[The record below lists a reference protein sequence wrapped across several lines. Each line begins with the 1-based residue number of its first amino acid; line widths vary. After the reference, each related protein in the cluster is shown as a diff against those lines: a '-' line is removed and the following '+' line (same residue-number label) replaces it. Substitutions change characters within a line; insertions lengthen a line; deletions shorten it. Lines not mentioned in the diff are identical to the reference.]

1 MIIYDITQE
10 LFSTTIYPGDPIPT
24 KKSWLSIEN
33 GDICNLTILSLG
45 SHSGTHI
52 DAPKH
57 FIAEGKDVAEL
68 SLDKCIGYCEVIYC
82 NGRITSEFLAKTLEE
97 GTDKILL
104 RGNVILDEEFAKS
117 IVKCKINLIGVEM
130 PTVGDEVSQ
139 KQVHKILLENEVV
152 ILENLNL
159 DKIPE
164 GKYFLVAQPLKM
176 DDVDGSPV
184 RALLIVDK

>member
-1 MIIYDITQE
+1 M
-10 LFSTTIYPGDPIPT
+10 
-24 KKSWLSIEN
+24 
-33 GDICNLTILSLG
+33 
-45 SHSGTHI
+45 
-52 DAPKH
+52 
-57 FIAEGKDVAEL
+57 
-68 SLDKCIGYCEVIYC
+68 
-82 NGRITSEFLAKTLEE
+82 
-97 GTDKILL
+97 
-104 RGNVILDEEFAKS
+104 ILDEEFAKS